1 MKKNGLKIGWA
12 RRDVST
18 TEPIN
23 LPGQFYMRI
32 STGVLDPVYATALF
46 IEDGSDMVCFV
57 TLDLVVIRNFVVD
70 DVRRLVAKKHPEMPV
85 VKIILNATHTHAGP
99 SHYKMTTKP
108 ASDKKAKATS
118 EAAFLDTNQIPTS
131 IKIADSEKCRD
142 WLVQQ
147 IADAVC
153 EAYEKRA
160 PGGFAYG
167 YGYATVGHSRRVTYF
182 DDTSKRPGEI
192 HNSMAAVHGHARM
205 YGNTNDPKFSGYEA
219 GTESFVNLL
228 YTFDSKNKL
237 TGAIINVPCP
247 SQNSEGIYQISSSF
261 WHDVRQLLTK
271 KYGDIFILPQCA
283 AAGDLSPRILHYKK
297 AQARRFALKY
307 GRDPKYTEEFERKD
321 IAERIVC
328 AFDEVL
334 AWAKKDIIKSAV
346 VKHDVSDVR
355 LSRRIITDAEYE
367 EAKQGLEALKDE
379 KFAPEDGDPVATL
392 RKNTTLIA
400 GRGRYLG
407 LIKKYEDQKKDKK
420 ITMEMHVIRL
430 GDIAFATN
438 RFELYMDYMHRIQ
451 ARSPFTQ
458 TFIIQLTGVPG
469 AEGGTY
475 LPTRRGFNNRGY
487 SASRFCNL
495 CSPKGGQELVEAT
508 LKKLNEL
515 AD

>member
-1 MKKNGLKIGWA
+1 MKKNVLKIGWA
-12 RRDVST
+12 KRDVST

-32 STGVLDPVYATALF
+32 STGVLDPVYATTLF
-46 IEDGSDMVCFV
+46 IEDGNDMVCFV
-57 TLDLVVIRNFVVD
+57 TLDCVVIRNFLVD
-70 DVRRLVAKKHPEMPV
+70 EVRRLVAKKHPELPV

-99 SHYKMTTKP
+99 SHYKMTTKKVSP
-108 ASDKKAKATS
+108 KKTDS
-118 EAAFLDTNQIPTS
+118 FLDTAQIPTTM
-131 IKIADSEKCRD
+131 KVADSEKYRD
-142 WLVQQ
+142 WLAQQ

-192 HNSMAAVHGHARM
+192 LNSMGAVHGHARM
-205 YGNTNDPKFSGYEA
+205 YGNTNDTKFSGYEA

-228 YTFDSKNKL
+228 YTFDSKKKL

-247 SQNSEGIYQISSSF
+247 SQNSESIFQISSSF
-261 WHDVRQLLTK
+261 WHDVRQLITK

-283 AAGDLSPRILHYKK
+283 AGGDLAPRILHYKK
-297 AQARRFALKY
+297 AQQRRFALKY

-334 AWAKKDIIKSAV
+334 AWAKKDIIKSATL
-346 VKHDVSDVR
+346 KHDVSDAR

-367 EAKQGLEALKDE
+367 EAKQGLAKLE
-379 KFAPEDGDPVATL
+379 KEQFVPEGDDPVAAL
-392 RKNTTLIA
+392 RNNSRLVA
-400 GRGRYLG
+400 GRGRYINLM
-407 LIKKYEDQKKDKK
+407 KKYEAQKQDKK
-420 ITMEMHVIRL
+420 TTMELHVIRL
-430 GDIAFATN
+430 GDVAFATN

-458 TFIIQLTGVPG
+458 TFIIQLTGIPG
-469 AEGGTY
+469 DEGGTY
-475 LPTRRGFNNRGY
+475 LPTQRGFYNRGY